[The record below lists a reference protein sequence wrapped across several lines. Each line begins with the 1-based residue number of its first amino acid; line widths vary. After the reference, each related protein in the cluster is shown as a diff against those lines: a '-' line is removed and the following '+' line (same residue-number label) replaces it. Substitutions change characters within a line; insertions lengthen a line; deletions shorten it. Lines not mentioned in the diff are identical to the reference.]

1 MTRFYTK
8 PMLLIEFD
16 ANKPFALQG
25 KYYLSRDV
33 ASSDLTTRLQLLT
46 MHFPKLR
53 ILWSPSP
60 HATAEL
66 FEEVS
71 PVNAC
76 SRINATFWPEFTKTR
91 GIYNNSRNLQK
102 LKEFT
107 KTQGSKK
114 KPSCKVPQAPIQR
127 RETLTVNPYLI
138 IE

>member
-33 ASSDLTTRLQLLT
+33 ASSDLTSRLQLLT

-66 FEEVS
+66 FEELKKGRPEPDASKAATLGVDIIDEYNVEKCNPQIKELVS
-71 PVNAC
+71 KLPGMN
-76 SRINATFWPEFTKTR
+76 SKN
-91 GIYNNSRNLQK
+91 IY
-102 LKEFT
+102 
-107 KTQGSKK
+107 G
-114 KPSCKVPQAPIQR
+114 
-127 RETLTVNPYLI
+127 
-138 IE
+138 

>member
-76 SRINATFWPEFTKTR
+76 SRINATFWPEFTK
-91 GIYNNSRNLQK
+91 NSRNLQK

-107 KTQGSKK
+107 KTQGIYKNSR
-114 KPSCKVPQAPIQR
+114 I
-127 RETLTVNPYLI
+127 
-138 IE
+138 